1 MVYVKQLKKFT
12 VVLFSAIS
20 IVLSIGSIQS
30 ISADHLLFDGEGIF
44 KDGEDSVNLDLTRDS
59 KFQLHIQVMVRNGQ
73 GQLISATE
81 GTYGYYIPHE
91 MTDYFFDKTLC
102 SNTNTACKKENI
114 TIDKTEYKKVE
125 RISTQIV
132 GDSYHTGL
140 SRSWVLS
147 FCSEFIEHGQLCVPT
162 FQVYLPHVFLVEDD
176 VVTIKWT
183 ILRAMN

>member
-1 MVYVKQLKKFT
+1 MKKIT
-12 VVLFSAIS
+12 VVLLSAIF
-20 IVLSIGSIQS
+20 VLVIGSIHH
-30 ISADHLLFDGEGIF
+30 ISAD
-44 KDGEDSVNLDLTRDS
+44 DSTDNQVTSMDKSDVSISSTRDS
-59 KFQLHIQVMVRNGQ
+59 KFQMHIQVMVRNGQ

-102 SNTNTACKKENI
+102 SNPNTACKKENI

-147 FCSEFIEHGQLCVPT
+147 FCSEFIEHGQLCVPA